1 MKTALTIAGSDCS
14 GGSGVQ
20 ADLKTM
26 TMNGVFGMSVITAL
40 TAQNT
45 TGISDVSN
53 VSRQFLAEQLDQV
66 LSDTHPDA
74 VKIGMVTSK
83 DHIDVIA
90 QKLQEYDA
98 ENIVMDLVLISTSGR
113 PLISEEALDTLTA
126 ELLQLANVVTPNIP
140 EAEVLTDMDIN
151 SDEDMEVAARK
162 LYNMYGCAVVLKS
175 GHHLPENKDL
185 LYNGGDMIWFRG
197 LHGPKREGKKTPHG
211 TGCTFS
217 SAIASNLAK
226 GYPLEEAVRRARDY
240 VEEAL
245 DAEFHPGQGVAV
257 MDHAFDLAGRYAES
271 PEEDDAEPAS
281 ESAPSGP
288 TE

>member
-1 MKTALTIAGSDCS
+1 MKTALAIAGSDCS
-14 GGSGVQ
+14 GGSGIQ

-45 TGISDVSN
+45 TGISDVSH
-53 VSRQFLAEQLDQV
+53 VSRQFLAEQLDAV
-66 LSDTHPDA
+66 LSDTRPDA

-90 QKLQEYDA
+90 QKLQQYDA
-98 ENIVMDLVLISTSGR
+98 QNIVMDLVLISTSGR
-113 PLISEEALDTLTA
+113 ALISEEALDTLTT
-126 ELLQLANVVTPNIP
+126 ELLQLANVLTPNIP
-140 EAEVLTDMDIN
+140 EAEVLADMDIN
-151 SDEDMEVAARK
+151 SDEDMETAARK
-162 LYNMYGCAVVLKS
+162 LHHLYGCAVVLKS

-217 SAIASNLAK
+217 SAIAANLAK
-226 GYPLEEAVRRARDY
+226 GYPLEDAVRQARDY

-257 MDHAFDLAGRYAES
+257 MNHAFRLEGPYS
-271 PEEDDAEPAS
+271 EEYQ
-281 ESAPSGP
+281 
-288 TE
+288 TEENTEEEA